1 LFDAKAIPLLAQSG
15 HRQPKLGSE
24 DEPADASY
32 GNSSSRTRPLVS
44 MANSA
49 VTTAPTIAELDAD
62 GVTKSSR
69 KAAGEA
75 PDARVRRA

>member
-1 LFDAKAIPLLAQSG
+1 
-15 HRQPKLGSE
+15 
-24 DEPADASY
+24 
-32 GNSSSRTRPLVS
+32 

-62 GVTKSSR
+62 EVTKSFR
-69 KAAGEA
+69 KAADEA

>member
-1 LFDAKAIPLLAQSG
+1 
-15 HRQPKLGSE
+15 
-24 DEPADASY
+24 
-32 GNSSSRTRPLVS
+32 

-69 KAAGEA
+69 KAADEA